1 MPTPLATFT
10 AAQRQAAIA
19 CPPITIA
26 ADATVQEA
34 IAIMSAA
41 LSQSPADDHNR
52 LHQDARASCLLV
64 VDHGQLLGSF
74 SDRDVVHLVATQPSA
89 LRTLLIRDVITE
101 PQWLRYSDLTDLTVA
116 ETQLQQSG
124 DRHIWVVD
132 DAGQAIGVIT
142 HDTLQAALKLT
153 PQAISVPL
161 TQTADLQEP
170 EYLRYNLALL
180 EHILDTV
187 LAGYWDWD
195 LVNNQE
201 YWSRGCKKMLGYE
214 DYELTAAESWKTII
228 FPDDLPLVFEAFQ
241 RHLESQGDIPFQVE
255 VRYRHKDGST
265 VWIFC
270 SGQIIEWSN
279 PTTPRRMLG
288 CHVNITQRRLT
299 EEQLQKNQE
308 ELERFFSVALDL
320 LCIADIDGNF
330 RRINKSWEGVLG
342 YKVDE
347 LEGRSYLDFLHPDDL
362 DVTLQALADL
372 KQQKM
377 VRGLVNRYRCKDGS
391 YRYLEWYAQPYD
403 DLLYCAA
410 HDITERQQVEERLRK
425 SDAHLQAAQRIAK
438 LGSWEFDIKTEV
450 IYWSDEVFRI
460 FGRDPTAG
468 MPTFDELQKLYH
480 PEDQLHHNQTV
491 QRGLETGQPYDLE
504 CRAYRPDGTLVY
516 IQARGEPV
524 FDSTGQ
530 LVQLVGTIL
539 DITDRKQAE
548 LTLQQT
554 TAQLAASNQELEAF
568 AYSVSHDLR
577 SPLRAIDGFSRALIE
592 DYGEYL
598 DDQGRDYFDRI
609 RRNIQRMGML
619 IDDLLRLSRV
629 SRSEMHYVTVNLST
643 LVLEQVSELQVSE
656 SNRQVDVVVAPDVL
670 VSADATL
677 MRVVISNLLQNAWKF
692 SSHHPTAR
700 IEFGTT
706 QVNGQLTYFVQDDG
720 AGFDMTYANMLFGVF
735 QRLHNTHEFPGTG
748 IGLATVQ
755 RAIHRHGGQIWAEGQ
770 VEQGATIYFTLPF
783 TPITTGGNRS

>member
-10 AAQRQAAIA
+10 TAQREAAIA

-34 IAIMSAA
+34 IATMSMA
-41 LSQSPADDHNR
+41 LSQPPVDGQDR
-52 LHQDARASCLLV
+52 RYQDARASCLLV

-89 LRTLLIRDVITE
+89 LRTLIRDVITE

-124 DRHIWVVD
+124 DRHVWVVD
-132 DAGQAIGVIT
+132 DVGQAIGVIT
-142 HDTLQAALKLT
+142 HNTLQAALKLT

-288 CHVNITQRRLT
+288 CHVNITQRKLT
-299 EEQLQKNQE
+299 EEQLQKNKE
-308 ELERFFSVALDL
+308 ELEQFFSVALDL
-320 LCIADIDGNF
+320 LCIADNDGKFCRVNQ
-330 RRINKSWEGVLG
+330 SWNVALG
-342 YKVDE
+342 YEADE
-347 LEGRSYLDFLHPDDL
+347 LEGRSCLDFLHPDDL
-362 DVTLQALADL
+362 EITIQALADL

-391 YRYLEWYAQPYD
+391 YRYLEWYAQSYD

-410 HDITERQQVEERLRK
+410 HDITERQQVEEQLRK

-460 FGRDPTAG
+460 FGRDPAAG
-468 MPTFDELQKLYH
+468 MPSFDELQRLYH

-568 AYSVSHDLR
+568 SYSVSHDLR

-656 SNRQVDVVVAPDVL
+656 PNRQVDVVVAPDVL

-692 SSHHPTAR
+692 TSHHPTAR

-720 AGFDMTYANMLFGVF
+720 AGFDMAYANMLFGVF

-755 RAIHRHGGQIWAEGQ
+755 RAIHRHGGRVWAEGQ

-783 TPITTGGNRS
+783 TPITTEGHRS

>member
-1 MPTPLATFT
+1 MSTPVATFT

-19 CPPITIA
+19 CPPITIT
-26 ADATVQEA
+26 ADVTVQEA
-34 IAIMSAA
+34 IAVMSAA
-41 LSQSPADDHNR
+41 LSQPPVEGQDR

-64 VDHGQLLGSF
+64 VEHGQLLGSL
-74 SDRDVVHLVATQPSA
+74 SSRDVIHLVAAHPSSLA
-89 LRTLLIRDVITE
+89 TLSIRDVITA
-101 PQWLRYSDLTDLTVA
+101 PQWLRYSDLTDVSVA

-124 DRHIWVVD
+124 NRHVWVTD
-132 DAGQAIGVIT
+132 DAGQAIGVMT
-142 HDTLQAALKLT
+142 YDTLQAALKLT

-170 EYLRYNLALL
+170 EYLRYNLTLL

-195 LVNNQE
+195 LVSNQE
-201 YWSRGCKKMLGYE
+201 YWSRGCKGMLGYE
-214 DYELTAAESWKTII
+214 DHELTVAESWKTII
-228 FPDDLPLVFEAFQ
+228 FPDDLPVVLEAFR
-241 RHLESQGDIPFQVE
+241 RHLESRGDIPFQVE

-288 CHVNITQRRLT
+288 CHVDITQRKLT
-299 EEQLQKNQE
+299 EQQLRKNKE

-320 LCIADIDGNF
+320 LCIADSDGKFCRVNQ
-330 RRINKSWEGVLG
+330 SWNVALG
-342 YKVDE
+342 YEADE
-347 LEGRSYLDFLHPDDL
+347 LEGRSCLDFVHPDDL
-362 DVTLQALADL
+362 EITLQALADL

-410 HDITERQQVEERLRK
+410 HDITERQQVEEQLRK

-438 LGSWEFDIKTEV
+438 LGSWEFDVKTEV

-460 FGRDPTAG
+460 FGRDPAAG
-468 MPTFDELQKLYH
+468 MPTFDELQRLYH

-516 IQARGEPV
+516 IQARGEPI

-548 LTLQQT
+548 LKLQQT
-554 TAQLAASNQELEAF
+554 TAQLEASNQELEAF

-577 SPLRAIDGFSRALIE
+577 SPLRAIDGFSRALLE
-592 DYGEYL
+592 DYGTQL

-609 RRNIQRMGML
+609 RRNVQRMGML

-629 SRSEMHYVTVNLST
+629 SRSEMRYATVNLST
-643 LVLEQVSELQVSE
+643 LVLEQMSELQVSE
-656 SNRQVDVVVAPDVL
+656 PDRQVEVIVAPGVL

-692 SSHHPTAR
+692 TSHHPTAR

-706 QVNGQLTYFVQDDG
+706 HVNGQLTYFVQDDG

-755 RAIHRHGGQIWAEGQ
+755 RAIHRHGGQVWAEGQ